1 MIAVHTQRES
11 RLTYAY
17 GVSRL
22 ANGRRLAGE
31 VESVR
36 MDSLSADKDGGTWV
50 FLFSEIKFVCSEF
63 GCFAAH
69 RSLAVPTP
77 LVVTSTP
84 AQHFGV
90 KISSYTLPTSTANIT
105 ASRASQRGYPMSI
118 RNIDCRAPQLN
129 SHGVTQWPW
138 ARRRRLLRRFD
149 TASNKA
155 DETLRPMASSL
166 WTPECLNR
174 HNNIWN

>member
-36 MDSLSADKDGGTWV
+36 MDSLSADKDDGTWV

-84 AQHFGV
+84 AQRFGV
-90 KISSYTLPTSTANIT
+90 KISSYTLPESTTCTIT
-105 ASRASQRGYPMSI
+105 ASVASQRGYLMVSI
-118 RNIDCRAPQLN
+118 RNVDCR
-129 SHGVTQWPW
+129 SPW
-138 ARRRRLLRRFD
+138 LKFPWRDTVALGQATT
-149 TASNKA
+149 TASKI
-155 DETLRPMASSL
+155 RYSL
-166 WTPECLNR
+166 K
-174 HNNIWN
+174 